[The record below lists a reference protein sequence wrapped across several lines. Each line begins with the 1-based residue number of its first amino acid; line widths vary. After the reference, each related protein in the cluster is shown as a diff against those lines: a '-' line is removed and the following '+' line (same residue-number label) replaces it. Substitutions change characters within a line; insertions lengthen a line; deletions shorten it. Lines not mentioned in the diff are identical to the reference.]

1 MAKIVRIEDIAHYVG
16 EEVTLRGW
24 LYHKTDKGRL
34 QFLQV
39 RDGTGIMQAV
49 VFQKNVSQQVFE
61 SARRLTQES
70 SLIVTGTVRQDQR
83 APGIPGGYELDVQDL
98 MVIQLAQDYPITPK
112 EHGIEF
118 LLDRR
123 HLWIRSSRQWA
134 ILRIR
139 AEIIRAIRNWL
150 DDHGFLL
157 VDTPILTPSAAEGT
171 STLFPTDYHGIPAYL
186 TQSGQLYNE
195 ANIFAF
201 GKVYCFGPTFRAEK
215 SKTRRHLQE
224 FWMVEPEIAFCQLA
238 ELMEIEEQLV
248 SHVVQTVLRN
258 RTNELKVLERD
269 RSRLEQV
276 VPPFPRISY
285 DEAVEMI
292 HQAAA
297 EGYLVPPNNEPLPP
311 LPWGEDFG
319 APHETFLA
327 TQFDKP
333 VFVHHYPTAAKA
345 FYMEPEPDRPEVCR
359 SVDLLAPEGY
369 GEITGGSERMSDPDL
384 LVKAIEKHHLPR
396 EAYEWYID
404 LRKYGSVPHAGF
416 GLGIERMVAW
426 ICGIDHVRETIAY
439 PRMLN
444 RIYP

>member
-1 MAKIVRIEDIAHYVG
+1 VAKIVRIEDIAHHVG

-98 MVIQLAQDYPITPK
+98 TVIQLAQDYPITPK

-224 FWMVEPEIAFCQLA
+224 FWMVEPEIAFCQLD

-248 SHVVQTVLRN
+248 SHVVQMVLRN

-297 EGYLVPPNNEPLPP
+297 KGYLVPPNNEPLPP

-327 TQFDKP
+327 AQFDKP